1 MKGKAFK
8 IFLKIEFIFTLTEK
22 KKRRIRDKKEYSC
35 FKYYK
40 EKKKN
45 RIKKFRDFH
54 IRDNTDLSFL

>member
-22 KKRRIRDKKEYSC
+22 KNEEFEIRKNIRVLNIIKK
-35 FKYYK
+35 
-40 EKKKN
+40 KKKN

>member
-22 KKRRIRDKKEYSC
+22 KNEEFEIRKNIRVLNIIK
-35 FKYYK
+35 
-40 EKKKN
+40 KKKN